1 MNPNF
6 PDFSSHESAVTAEGH
21 PLLKVEFSL
30 SPDCIYLQGH
40 FPEAPI
46 LPGVT
51 QLDWA
56 IQLAAEQ
63 WGTAP
68 SVRHV
73 EVLKFNDMILP
84 EAKVTLTLERKRED
98 CVLFRYSAGERAF
111 SSGRLIYPEAT
122 TKEGEL
128 C

>member
-1 MNPNF
+1 MNANF
-6 PDFSSHESAVTAEGH
+6 PEFSKHESAVTAEGH
-21 PLLKVEFSL
+21 ALLKVEFEL

-56 IQLAAEQ
+56 IQVAAKQ

-68 SVRHV
+68 SVRQI

-84 EAKVTLTLERKRED
+84 NAKVTLTLERKRQD
-98 CVLFRYSAGERAF
+98 CVLFRYSAGHRAF
-111 SSGRLIYPEAT
+111 SSGRLIYPETT
-122 TKEGEL
+122 TKEGMS